1 MSAEEDVSSGSE
13 SGPDDVS
20 MPEPDETPQG
30 SVRLQRWKRS
40 AGRIWKDFRGQP
52 AGVAGLIG
60 LVIFALIA
68 ILAPIVAPA
77 GTMSVTQA
85 TGGRMQ
91 PPGDGFVLGTDEF
104 GRSVLALTLIG
115 TRVTLIIGIAAAMMA
130 MVIGTMV
137 GIVAGHF
144 EGRVSWIL
152 MRITEWFMNLPTL
165 VLAVVLVVILGRGM
179 LVLIIAIGITSWAG
193 TARVI
198 RAQTRAVEGRPYLE
212 RARALGAGHWHQM
225 SRHVLPNVMP
235 IVLASTIMSV
245 SGAILT
251 ESTLAFLGL
260 YDQNN
265 LSWGMML
272 NRAWSAG
279 AMSAGA
285 WWYMLPPGFMI
296 LAVVLCFTLAGRA
309 LETALNPRLRR

>member
-1 MSAEEDVSSGSE
+1 MTQTHDTSASDTSGAKN
-13 SGPDDVS
+13 
-20 MPEPDETPQG
+20 
-30 SVRLQRWKRS
+30 VRLERWKQS
-40 AGRIWKDFRGQP
+40 LATLWKEFRKQP
-52 AGVAGLIG
+52 AGVIGLIG
-60 LVIFALIA
+60 LAVFVLIA
-68 ILAPIVAPA
+68 IFAPILAPDNVL
-77 GTMSVTQA
+77 SVTQA

-91 PPGDGFVLGTDEF
+91 PPGDGYLLGTDEF
-104 GRSVLALTLIG
+104 GRPIFTLTLIG
-115 TRVTLIIGIAAAMMA
+115 TGVTLIIALSAALMA
-130 MVIGTMV
+130 MVLGTLV

-144 EGRVSWIL
+144 EGRVSWVL

-165 VLAVVLVVILGRGM
+165 VLAVVLVVVLGRGM
-179 LVLIIAIGITSWAG
+179 LVLIIAIGVTSWAG

-212 RARALGAGHWHQM
+212 RARALGAGHGHQM
-225 SRHVLPNVMP
+225 FRHVLPNVMP
-235 IVLASTIMSV
+235 LVLASTIMSV

-272 NRAWSAG
+272 NRAWSSG

-285 WWYMLPPGFMI
+285 WWYMIPPGLMI
-296 LAVVLCFTLAGRA
+296 LLVVLCFTLVGRA